1 LTEVIAHRGASGDAP
16 ENTPAAFDLAL
27 AQGADALEFDV
38 RAAADGSLVTVHDPT
53 LARTTGDE
61 RAVEELTGDEL
72 RRLDHPA
79 QPTTLEAVLA
89 RYGSRTRLFIDLK
102 DPTPQWEHRVLEAI
116 DRHGVADRVTLQS
129 FDTDALVRLH
139 ALAPAL
145 AYATVYRRADSVDID
160 IDAIPAFATGMG
172 PWHPHV
178 DADLV
183 ARARARGPPLGR
195 RRDGGGR
202 AAAGAR
208 RRRAVHEPAARRA
221 PRRGEPKVRR
231 CCNQMMLRRALAI
244 LVLVIVAAIALR
256 LALGVVVGVFHA
268 VMWIVIAV
276 ALVVAVVWANRTLK
290 STKKDRSVK
299 RSSSREVAAA
309 PAEDPIEAEMRKIN
323 EQLRQQGRG

>member
-139 ALAPAL
+139 ALAPTL

-183 ARARARGPPLGR
+183 ARARARGL
-195 RRDGGGR
+195 
-202 AAAGAR
+202 
-208 RRRAVHEPAARRA
+208 AVRPWAVDETEEAER
-221 PRRGEPKVRR
+221 
-231 CCNQMMLRRALAI
+231 L
-244 LVLVIVAAIALR
+244 
-256 LALGVVVGVFHA
+256 LALGVAGLFTNLPRVV
-268 VMWIVIAV
+268 
-276 ALVVAVVWANRTLK
+276 LPVVA
-290 STKKDRSVK
+290 
-299 RSSSREVAAA
+299 SRRCAGAV
-309 PAEDPIEAEMRKIN
+309 IK
-323 EQLRQQGRG
+323 